1 LLPPPAAHQGL
12 EKPDMVEQSAYP
24 TEGIKA
30 PLIDSRPQVL
40 VADDE
45 KSMRDIMTLSLQ
57 RLGYVITAVDNGV
70 DAIEMVRNRKFDL
83 VMLDVMMPGKD
94 GFVVCQELRRFTDVP
109 IFMLT
114 ALNRPEDIV
123 RGLELGAD
131 NYITKPFNFK
141 ELEARIRATL
151 RRIEHRSTGV
161 SFDVAEYGDLKLFN
175 ATLSASVAG
184 RAVELTPTEFALLR
198 YLASHAERPVSK
210 EELLQEV
217 WGYADAS
224 SQNLVELAARRLR
237 TKIEDDPSSP
247 TRLITVRGV
256 GYRYEV
262 QGIGS

>member
-1 LLPPPAAHQGL
+1 
-12 EKPDMVEQSAYP
+12 MVENIVRP
-24 TEGIKA
+24 TGTVNNINGE
-30 PLIDSRPQVL
+30 DRHQVL

-45 KSMRDIMTLSLQ
+45 QTMRDIMLLSLQ
-57 RLGYVITAVDNGV
+57 RLGYGVTTVDNGI
-70 DAIEMVRNRKFDL
+70 DAVAVARKRKFDL

-94 GFVVCQELRRFTDVP
+94 GFTVCQELRRFTDVP

-141 ELEARIRATL
+141 ELEARIHATL
-151 RRIEHRSTGV
+151 RRITHRSTGV

-175 ATLSASVAG
+175 STLTVSVAN
-184 RAVELTPTEFALLR
+184 RMIDLTPTEFALLR

-217 WGYADAS
+217 WGYEDAS
-224 SQNLVELAARRLR
+224 SQNLVELATRRLR
-237 TKIEDDPSSP
+237 TKIEADPSAP
-247 TRLITVRGV
+247 TRLVTVRGV
-256 GYRYEV
+256 GYRYAIQPV
-262 QGIGS
+262 

>member
-1 LLPPPAAHQGL
+1 
-12 EKPDMVEQSAYP
+12 MVEHVARP
-24 TEGIKA
+24 TEG
-30 PLIDSRPQVL
+30 PGQPSIDDRPQVL

-45 KSMRDIMTLSLQ
+45 KSMREIMMLSLQ
-57 RLGYVITAVDNGV
+57 RLGYSVTTVDNGI
-70 DAIEMVRNRKFDL
+70 DAVEITRKRKFDL

-94 GFVVCQELRRFTDVP
+94 GFTVCQELRRFTDVP

-151 RRIEHRSTGV
+151 RRIEHRTTGV

-184 RAVELTPTEFALLR
+184 RTVELTPTEFALLR

-237 TKIEDDPSSP
+237 TKIEADPSAP
-247 TRLITVRGV
+247 TRLVTMRGV
-256 GYRYEV
+256 GYRYAVQELQAEV
-262 QGIGS
+262 

>member
-1 LLPPPAAHQGL
+1 
-12 EKPDMVEQSAYP
+12 MVEHVVHP
-24 TEGIKA
+24 TEGSGQ
-30 PLIDSRPQVL
+30 LIIDDRPQVL

-57 RLGYVITAVDNGV
+57 RLGYAVTVVDNGI
-70 DAIEMVRNRKFDL
+70 DAVEITRKRKFDL

-94 GFVVCQELRRFTDVP
+94 GFTVCQELRRFTDVP

-151 RRIEHRSTGV
+151 RRIGHGNSGV
-161 SFDVAEYGDLKLFN
+161 AFDVAEYGDLKLFN

-184 RAVELTPTEFALLR
+184 RTVDLTPTEFSLLR

-217 WGYADAS
+217 WGYSDAN

-237 TKIEDDPSSP
+237 TKIEDDPSTP
-247 TRLITVRGV
+247 TRLVTVRGV
-256 GYRYEV
+256 GYRYALQETA
-262 QGIGS
+262 S

>member
-1 LLPPPAAHQGL
+1 
-12 EKPDMVEQSAYP
+12 MVEHVVHP
-24 TEGIKA
+24 TEGSGQ
-30 PLIDSRPQVL
+30 LIIDDRPQVL

-57 RLGYVITAVDNGV
+57 RLGYAVTVVDNGI
-70 DAIEMVRNRKFDL
+70 DAVEITRKRKFDL

-94 GFVVCQELRRFTDVP
+94 GFTVCQELRRFTDVP

-151 RRIEHRSTGV
+151 RRIGHGNSGV
-161 SFDVAEYGDLKLFN
+161 AFDVAEYGDLKLFN

-184 RAVELTPTEFALLR
+184 RTVDLTPTEFSLLR

-217 WGYADAS
+217 WGYSDAN

-237 TKIEDDPSSP
+237 TKIEEDSSNP
-247 TRLITVRGV
+247 TRLVTVRGV
-256 GYRYEV
+256 GYRYALRE
-262 QGIGS
+262 ITS

>member
-1 LLPPPAAHQGL
+1 
-12 EKPDMVEQSAYP
+12 MVEQSP
-24 TEGIKA
+24 SSTTGLKQSGV
-30 PLIDSRPQVL
+30 DNRPQVL

-57 RLGYVITAVDNGV
+57 RLGYGVTAVDNGI
-70 DAIEMVRNRKFDL
+70 DAVETVRRQRFDL
-83 VMLDVMMPGKD
+83 IMLDVMMPGMD
-94 GFVVCQELRRFTDVP
+94 GFSVCQELRRFTDVP

-114 ALNRPEDIV
+114 ALNRPEDVV

-151 RRIEHRSTGV
+151 RRIDHRATGV
-161 SFDVAEYGDLKLFN
+161 AFDVAEYGDLKLFN
-175 ATLSASVAG
+175 STLSASVAG
-184 RAVELTPTEFALLR
+184 RTVDLTPTEFALLR

-237 TKIEDDPSSP
+237 TKIETDPSAP
-247 TRLITVRGV
+247 TRLVTVRGV
-256 GYRYEV
+256 GYRYEIHG
-262 QGIGS
+262 QF

>member
-1 LLPPPAAHQGL
+1 
-12 EKPDMVEQSAYP
+12 MVEYVARP
-24 TEGIKA
+24 TDGSGQAISG
-30 PLIDSRPQVL
+30 DRPQVL

-45 KSMRDIMTLSLQ
+45 KSMRKIMALSLQ
-57 RLGYVITAVDNGV
+57 HLGYTVTTVDNGIDTV
-70 DAIEMVRNRKFDL
+70 EIARKQKFDL

-94 GFVVCQELRRFTDVP
+94 GFTVCEELRRFTDVP

-114 ALNRPEDIV
+114 ALDRPEDIV

-151 RRIEHRSTGV
+151 RRIEHRTSGV
-161 SFDVAEYGDLKLFN
+161 SFEVAEYGDLKLFN

-184 RAVELTPTEFALLR
+184 RTVDLTPTEFALLR
-198 YLASHAERPVSK
+198 YLASHADRPVSK

-237 TKIEDDPSSP
+237 IKIEADPSLP
-247 TRLITVRGV
+247 KRLVTVRGV
-256 GYRYEV
+256 GYRYAVVEARA
-262 QGIGS
+262 G

>member
-1 LLPPPAAHQGL
+1 
-12 EKPDMVEQSAYP
+12 MVEHVVHP
-24 TEGIKA
+24 TEGSGQ
-30 PLIDSRPQVL
+30 LIIDDRPQVL

-57 RLGYVITAVDNGV
+57 RLGYAVTVVDNGI
-70 DAIEMVRNRKFDL
+70 DAVEITRKRKFDL

-94 GFVVCQELRRFTDVP
+94 GFTVCQELRRFTDVP

-151 RRIEHRSTGV
+151 RRIGHVSSGV
-161 SFDVAEYGDLKLFN
+161 AFDVAEYGDLKLFN

-184 RAVELTPTEFALLR
+184 RTVDLTPTEFSLLR

-217 WGYADAS
+217 WGYSDAN

-237 TKIEDDPSSP
+237 TKIEEDPSTP
-247 TRLITVRGV
+247 TRLVTVRGV
-256 GYRYEV
+256 GYRYALQE
-262 QGIGS
+262 ITS

>member
-1 LLPPPAAHQGL
+1 
-12 EKPDMVEQSAYP
+12 MEQSAHLADE
-24 TEGIKA
+24 TKQSGKE
-30 PLIDSRPQVL
+30 SRPQVL

-57 RLGYVITAVDNGV
+57 RLGYGITAVDNGV
-70 DAIEMVRNRKFDL
+70 DAVELARQRKFDL
-83 VMLDVMMPGKD
+83 IMLDVMMPGKD
-94 GFVVCQELRRFTDVP
+94 GFAVCQELRRFTDVP

-151 RRIEHRSTGV
+151 RRIEHRSTGIA
-161 SFDVAEYGDLKLFN
+161 FNVAEYGDLKLFN

-184 RAVELTPTEFALLR
+184 REVDLTPTEFALLR

-237 TKIEDDPSSP
+237 TKIEDDPSAP

-256 GYRYEV
+256 GYRYEP
-262 QGIGS
+262 QGLPTPE

>member
-1 LLPPPAAHQGL
+1 
-12 EKPDMVEQSAYP
+12 
-24 TEGIKA
+24 
-30 PLIDSRPQVL
+30 
-40 VADDE
+40 
-45 KSMRDIMTLSLQ
+45 
-57 RLGYVITAVDNGV
+57 
-70 DAIEMVRNRKFDL
+70 
-83 VMLDVMMPGKD
+83 
-94 GFVVCQELRRFTDVP
+94 
-109 IFMLT
+109 MLT

-151 RRIEHRSTGV
+151 RRIEHRTTGV

-184 RAVELTPTEFALLR
+184 RTVELTPTEFALLR
-198 YLASHAERPVSK
+198 YLASHAEHPVSK

-237 TKIEDDPSSP
+237 TKIETDPSAP
-247 TRLITVRGV
+247 TRLVTVRSV

-262 QGIGS
+262 QEPQAEG

>member
-1 LLPPPAAHQGL
+1 
-12 EKPDMVEQSAYP
+12 MVEHSVHLADETKQP
-24 TEGIKA
+24 GKE
-30 PLIDSRPQVL
+30 SRPQVL

-57 RLGYVITAVDNGV
+57 RLGYDITAVDNGV
-70 DAIEMVRNRKFDL
+70 DAVELARQRKFDL

-94 GFVVCQELRRFTDVP
+94 GFAVCQELRRFTDVP

-131 NYITKPFNFK
+131 NYITKPFNFR

-151 RRIEHRSTGV
+151 RRIEHRNTGV
-161 SFDVAEYGDLKLFN
+161 AFNVAEYGDLKLFN

-184 RAVELTPTEFALLR
+184 REVDLTPTEFALLR

-237 TKIEDDPSSP
+237 TKIEDDPSAP

-256 GYRYEV
+256 GYRYEP
-262 QGIGS
+262 QGLPAQE

>member
-1 LLPPPAAHQGL
+1 MAEH
-12 EKPDMVEQSAYP
+12 SARPRTKSMDAP
-24 TEGIKA
+24 TDGR
-30 PLIDSRPQVL
+30 SHVL

-57 RLGYVITAVDNGV
+57 RLGYDVTTVDNGIDAV
-70 DAIEMVRNRKFDL
+70 DIVHRRKFDL

-94 GFVVCQELRRFTDVP
+94 GFAVCRELRDFTDVP

-151 RRIEHRSTGV
+151 RRIEHRNTGV
-161 SFDVAEYGDLKLFN
+161 AFDVAEYGDLKLFN
-175 ATLSASVAG
+175 STLSASVAG
-184 RAVELTPTEFALLR
+184 RMVDLTPTEFSLLR
-198 YLASHAERPVSK
+198 YLANHADRPVSK

-217 WGYADAS
+217 WGYSDAS

-237 TKIEDDPSSP
+237 TKVEEDPSAP

-256 GYRYEV
+256 GYRYE
-262 QGIGS
+262 IHARSD